1 MKDYKLYLRRDRT
14 IDINLI
20 TRSRLTECNLNIS
33 SIPFREIIEA
43 YDAIIVDSHIED
55 TYLRGFFK
63 VDEGMV
69 VHSEIDQIIRNI
81 MERGE
86 SALVIDSRADF
97 SSTKDIDLVQ
107 DAVLISCGTTEL
119 HATGFMK
126 ADDTIVFS
134 VLPLEAELRYSLG
147 SATNLLELSV
157 PAVDTIKQTFLQPEV
172 PVEITNLPLEFLLTY
187 HVGAESTLEFNSEVL
202 SLFYD
207 IFAEAETEMAV
218 NASLLDIEE
227 HTSLGAVQNEIELR
241 SNITETPRLEKRG
254 QVDGRIIIEVSE
266 QFKKI
271 CNLQTFINPIVFS
284 ATAQAIIR
292 RYRLLQEMDDLDV
305 ATFDDMMLD
314 DVDYVTI

>member
-1 MKDYKLYLRRDRT
+1 
-14 IDINLI
+14 
-20 TRSRLTECNLNIS
+20 
-33 SIPFREIIEA
+33 
-43 YDAIIVDSHIED
+43 
-55 TYLRGFFK
+55 
-63 VDEGMV
+63 MV

-97 SSTKDIDLVQ
+97 SATKDIDLVQ

-134 VLPLEAELRYSLG
+134 VLPLETELRYSLG
-147 SATNLLELSV
+147 SATNLLEFSV
-157 PAVDTIKQTFLQPEV
+157 SDVDTIKQTFLQPEV
-172 PVEITNLPLEFLLTY
+172 SVEITNLPLEFLLTY